1 MKRTYKHSLPSDPQ
15 SVGESLKLWPQLGK
29 EALHGPAG
37 KLVTTISPQTE
48 ADPVAILI
56 QFLVAFGS
64 LIGRGPH
71 FLVDAVRHSLN
82 LFAVVVGATASSR
95 KGTAWAHARSAV
107 ENVAAIVGDGW
118 ASNLQTG
125 LSSGEGL
132 IWAVRDPIESKQPIR
147 QKAGGKSRKIT
158 GYKTVVEDHG
168 VEDKRLPIVEPEFA
182 STLKVAARD
191 GNTLSPVLRLAWD
204 GNRLQILTKNSP
216 AKATDAHI
224 SVIGHITKFELRRY
238 LTETDQANG
247 LANRFLWVLVR
258 RSKLLPDG
266 GALELK
272 DLLDLIFEISESYEF
287 AKTVEEMRRDDK
299 ARSLWHQVYAEL
311 SGDGYG
317 LRGAITARAEAQTMR
332 LACLY
337 ALLDQ
342 SADIREEHLRSA
354 LAVWR
359 YCEESVR
366 FIFGDALGHP
376 VADKILTN
384 LRQSPEGLS
393 RTELTD
399 LFKRN
404 RTRTEI
410 QNALDLLVDRGL
422 ARFSKE
428 LTNGSGRAPELWF
441 TTDPLEGISGS
452 TAVKGGRT

>member
-1 MKRTYKHSLPSDPQ
+1 MDRTYKHSLPSDPQ
-15 SVGESLKLWPQLGK
+15 SVAWPQPLSE
-29 EALHGPAG
+29 EAFHGPAG
-37 KLVTTISPQTE
+37 KLVNTISPQTE
-48 ADPVAILI
+48 ADPAAILI
-56 QFLVAFGS
+56 QFLVAFGN

-82 LFAVVVGATASSR
+82 LFAVLVGATAKSR

-107 ENVAAIVGDGW
+107 QDVAMIAGDDW
-118 ASNLQTG
+118 AAKLQTG

-132 IWAVRDPIESKQPIR
+132 IWAVRDPTETKQPIR
-147 QKAGGKSRKIT
+147 QKGGGKYGKVT
-158 GYKTVVEDHG
+158 GYQTVVEDHG

-191 GNTLSPVLRLAWD
+191 GNTLSPVLRLGWD
-204 GNRLQILTKNSP
+204 GAPLQILTKNSP
-216 AKATDAHI
+216 AKATDAHV
-224 SVIGHITKFELRRY
+224 SVIGHITQFELRRY
-238 LTETDQANG
+238 LTATDQANG
-247 LANRFLWVLVR
+247 LANRFLWACVR

-266 GALELK
+266 GALAPK
-272 DLLDLIFEISESYEF
+272 DLVDLIFEIAECHEF
-287 AKTVEEMRRDDK
+287 ARTVEDMQRDNR
-299 ARSLWHQVYAEL
+299 ARELWHQVYAEL
-311 SGDGYG
+311 SGDRYG

-342 SADIREEHLRSA
+342 SAEVREEHLKAA

-376 VADKILTN
+376 IADQILTN

-393 RTELTD
+393 RTEINEV
-399 LFKRN
+399 FKRN
-404 RTRTEI
+404 RSKTAI
-410 QNALDLLVDRGL
+410 QQALGLLADRGL

-428 LTNGSGRAPELWF
+428 LTNGSGRRPERWF
-441 TTDPLEGISGS
+441 ATKSFTGVIE
-452 TAVKGGRT
+452 RE